1 MFNVFS
7 YLWATSHLISFPWR
21 LLPAHLAALVALLLT
36 LQSLDVNLSFS
47 SPQQASRNT
56 KSRLNASSLCF
67 LDVIY
72 LPLWY
77 LLTNST
83 AIASFVVSSPKPLSA
98 LVIPMFPDC
107 CTVPGT
113 KYILQTN
120 LTCLTQAALLESVF
134 LCTLLSRQIPA
145 HHQVPA

>member
-1 MFNVFS
+1 MAS
-7 YLWATSHLISFPWR
+7 CLQTKLSWRPRHLIGPTHRGRSPT
-21 LLPAHLAALVALLLT
+21 LAPC
-36 LQSLDVNLSFS
+36 LSFS